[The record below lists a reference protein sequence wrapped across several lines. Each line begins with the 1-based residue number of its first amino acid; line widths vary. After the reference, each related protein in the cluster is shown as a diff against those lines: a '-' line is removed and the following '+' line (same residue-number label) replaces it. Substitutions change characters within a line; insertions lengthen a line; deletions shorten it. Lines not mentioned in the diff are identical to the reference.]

1 MDVETTGSFDDEN
14 EEQFVDR
21 TSGEGTAV
29 SFDVGLPPL
38 DPKLRIPGEEPDAE
52 TEDDEDEDIEDSGS
66 TRSKPKVPS
75 KDDVQ
80 REYALE
86 VGGVV
91 YSNQTRTFRNSVHS
105 SKPTVKLVKYPKAN
119 MIAGGC

>member
-1 MDVETTGSFDDEN
+1 M
-14 EEQFVDR
+14 DR
-21 TSGEGTAV
+21 TSGEGEAQ

-38 DPKLRIPGEEPDAE
+38 DPKLRIPGEEPDAD
-52 TEDDEDEDIEDSGS
+52 TEDDDLEDVDESGS

-75 KDDVQ
+75 RGDVQ

-91 YSNQTRTFRNSVHS
+91 YSNHCQKQYNGQIPQNKLCSKMKPT
-105 SKPTVKLVKYPKAN
+105 SKPLPLKSFSRVK
-119 MIAGGC
+119 

>member
-1 MDVETTGSFDDEN
+1 M
-14 EEQFVDR
+14 DR
-21 TSGEGTAV
+21 TSGEGEAG

-38 DPKLRIPGEEPDAE
+38 DPKLRIPGEEPDAD
-52 TEDDEDEDIEDSGS
+52 TEDDDLEDVDESGS

-75 KDDVQ
+75 KGDVQ

-91 YSNQTRTFRNSVHS
+91 YSNHCQKQYNGQIPQYNGQIPQNKH
-105 SKPTVKLVKYPKAN
+105 